1 MENMKE
7 MMSWPVRVKNLR
19 GEFLLGD
26 VLQSYL
32 QDYNIYEFDNIML
45 YNVNMR
51 DAMRDMGVEKVI
63 EQLRTI
69 APENQCL
76 EARFKRFLANYPDGY
91 LGDMDIQMYG
101 IGDDVEILGHVF
113 HGLDDIRA
121 HCGKLLRCRCDENDT
136 PLRFKAHKQ
145 DGFCVGELYE
155 SYPCFDSSDSMYE
168 NRSYQNFVIRD
179 RVVTDKEMQR
189 ISRMPM
195 GWNYRLVTEEMPFDV
210 LPMVYY
216 EGDGGVMLVATRKGE
231 SGRPSPRKRSFLEWL
246 YSKF

>member
-1 MENMKE
+1 MKQ
-7 MMSWPVRVKNLR
+7 MSSWKVKVKGVRGKFTL
-19 GEFLLGD
+19 ED
-26 VLQSYL
+26 VLRHYL

-45 YNVNMR
+45 FNVNMR
-51 DAMRDMGVEKVI
+51 DAMRNMGVEKVI
-63 EQLRTI
+63 VQLRTI

-76 EARFKRFLANYPDGY
+76 EACFKRFLANYPDGY

-136 PLRFKAHKQ
+136 PSRIKAHKQ

-155 SYPCFDSSDSMYE
+155 SYPCFDSSDFMYE

-179 RVVTDKEMQR
+179 RLVTDKEMLR
-189 ISRMPM
+189 ITRLPM
-195 GWNYRLVTEEMPFDV
+195 RSNYRLVTEEMPLDA

-216 EGDGGVMLVATRKGE
+216 EGDGGMMLVATQKVDQ
-231 SGRPSPRKRSFLEWL
+231 SSPSPRHRSFLEWI
-246 YSKF
+246 YSKL